1 MERGVWFADI
11 IREPN
16 SHKNEQ
22 KICWYC
28 IPKKDVTRLAVAEFA
43 DAGQNLNLKI
53 VDLAAKSDA
62 INTQFRVK
70 CRAQDGFSAY
80 KTEYEGDI
88 PNELVTRDY
97 NRFILALGKLKIAD
111 EALRPGVN
119 VDIEVVA
126 TRSLGIRSAKQTI
139 SWQGAVRKPR

>member
-1 MERGVWFADI
+1 MH
-11 IREPN
+11 
-16 SHKNEQ
+16 S
-22 KICWYC
+22 
-28 IPKKDVTRLAVAEFA
+28 
-43 DAGQNLNLKI
+43 
-53 VDLAAKSDA
+53 
-62 INTQFRVK
+62 
-70 CRAQDGFSAY
+70 FSGY

-97 NRFILALGKLKIAD
+97 NRFTLALGKLKIPD

-139 SWQGAVRKPR
+139 SWQGAIRKPR

>member
-1 MERGVWFADI
+1 M
-11 IREPN
+11 
-16 SHKNEQ
+16 
-22 KICWYC
+22 
-28 IPKKDVTRLAVAEFA
+28 
-43 DAGQNLNLKI
+43 
-53 VDLAAKSDA
+53 AAKSDA

-70 CRAQDGFSAY
+70 FRAQDSLHGFSDY

-97 NRFILALGKLKIAD
+97 NRFTLALGKLKIPD
-111 EALRPGVN
+111 EALRPGIN

-139 SWQGAVRKPR
+139 SWQGAISKSR

>member
-1 MERGVWFADI
+1 MIRSCERVESLIG
-11 IREPN
+11 
-16 SHKNEQ
+16 
-22 KICWYC
+22 
-28 IPKKDVTRLAVAEFA
+28 
-43 DAGQNLNLKI
+43 
-53 VDLAAKSDA
+53 
-62 INTQFRVK
+62 
-70 CRAQDGFSAY
+70 Y

-97 NRFILALGKLKIAD
+97 NHFTLALGKLKIPH

-139 SWQGAVRKPR
+139 NWQGAIRKPR

>member
-1 MERGVWFADI
+1 MIG
-11 IREPN
+11 
-16 SHKNEQ
+16 
-22 KICWYC
+22 
-28 IPKKDVTRLAVAEFA
+28 
-43 DAGQNLNLKI
+43 
-53 VDLAAKSDA
+53 
-62 INTQFRVK
+62 
-70 CRAQDGFSAY
+70 Y

-97 NRFILALGKLKIAD
+97 NRFTLALGKLKIPD

-139 SWQGAVRKPR
+139 NWQGAIRKPR